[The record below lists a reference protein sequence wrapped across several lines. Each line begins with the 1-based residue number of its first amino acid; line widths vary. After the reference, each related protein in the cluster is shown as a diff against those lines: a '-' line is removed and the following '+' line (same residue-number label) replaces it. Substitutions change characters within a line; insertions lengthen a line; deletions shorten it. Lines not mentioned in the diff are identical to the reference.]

1 MSRCVAPTRLGQV
14 DLFYQSTGVD
24 LRKTVIGSFES
35 RRRVKRDT
43 WVRIMEPDIL
53 TQVLGRVALDGLAQI
68 STYYGQV
75 RPVDK

>member
-14 DLFYQSTGVD
+14 DLFYQSTGGD

-53 TQVLGRVALDGLAQI
+53 TQVSGRVALDGLAQI
-68 STYYGQV
+68 LTYYGQA
-75 RPVDK
+75 RPIGQ

>member
-14 DLFYQSTGVD
+14 DPFYQSTGVD

-53 TQVLGRVALDGLAQI
+53 TQVSGRVALDGLAQI

-75 RPVDK
+75 RPVDQ